1 MHLSHKELKWNGSS
15 LKTKSGETSQKG
27 NLPFLRSSSHSFFLS
42 TENRVGS
49 FVSYLETEE
58 ESTLCTFV
66 PRNLLMVLFPKS
78 LDGEEIK
85 NFPAKPGILILDK
98 THSDVFVT

>member
-1 MHLSHKELKWNGSS
+1 M
-15 LKTKSGETSQKG
+15 
-27 NLPFLRSSSHSFFLS
+27 
-42 TENRVGS
+42 GS

-78 LDGEEIK
+78 LDGEEIQ